1 MADKPVE
8 VAAGLV
14 FRKGKLLITKR
25 QKGSHLAG
33 LWEFPGGKRESG
45 ETVEEC
51 LRRELREELGI
62 QVAVGQALE
71 TVTHRY
77 PEKTVQIT
85 FFTCRLTKGEPSAI
99 ECADLVWSKRESL
112 AKFDFPPADQQLI
125 SRLVDEPSL
134 WE

>member
-14 FRKGKLLITKR
+14 FRNGKLLITKR

-62 QVAVGQALE
+62 QIAVGQALE

-99 ECADLVWSKRESL
+99 ECADLVWSERESL
-112 AKFDFPPADQQLI
+112 AKFDFPPADQRLI